1 MPDGFLPFLHPTPVH
16 IENKPHVIY
25 TSTLNENDYYIWI
38 TGILY
43 ILIRMKADAKNKEKM

>member
-16 IENKPHVIY
+16 IENKPHANY
-25 TSTLNENDYYIWI
+25 TSTLNENDYYFWI
-38 TGILY
+38 KGILY